1 MALNKMVKKL
11 NLESEEIDVS
21 EVEDQTI
28 EDVVEADV
36 NASELQEATKE
47 LEEIQEDF
55 EEGEAT
61 ATELQ
66 EAIDHTKEVIAEAE
80 KAAEEGKEAE
90 VPVEEIVA
98 AQESLKYFYTKT
110 GFNSSNMVTV
120 SREDIATG
128 SLEAYKNLSANL
140 EQLQVN
146 LEMVQVQML
155 ANILRVVKNITAKIG
170 TNLAVNTQK
179 VAALMAKLNEV
190 KSLNPEKVK
199 EATVEYSYLVPGQ
212 LAAENNAAAIFG
224 IINNMTLLSKNIKA
238 GRNNVTNGLKEPN
251 VPGSLKSAMSEYA
264 KQYGDKKFT
273 AVPVGAFANKIITVV
288 DTDKQGFIEFLKNQ
302 ANMIIANAKAIKID
316 KYNADEDLKLDVKK
330 AKEYLSMIT
339 KVDNAAKV
347 AMSTMTPIWDSV
359 FPLTS
364 IKAAFS
370 TSDDTTIGGRI
381 NNLGR
386 GMYIASETAQN
397 VYKADSEFSK
407 FAFKYAQVVLEAAE
421 KAE

>member
-1 MALNKMVKKL
+1 MNLNKLVNKL
-11 NLESEEIDVS
+11 NLESEILDTTNTEPQSIA
-21 EVEDQTI
+21 
-28 EDVVEADV
+28 DVVEADIS
-36 NASELQEATKE
+36 ALELREATKE
-47 LEEIQEDF
+47 LKEIQNDF
-55 EEGEAT
+55 EDSEAT
-61 ATELQ
+61 AAELQ
-66 EAIDHTKEVIAEAE
+66 EAIDHTKEVIAKVEE
-80 KAAEEGKEAE
+80 EIKEGKEAE
-90 VPVEEIVA
+90 VPVEEVVA
-98 AQESLKYFYTKT
+98 AQESLKYFYTKI
-110 GFNSSNMVTV
+110 GFDSSNMVTV

-146 LEMVQVQML
+146 LEIVNIQMV
-155 ANILRVVKNITAKIG
+155 ANVLRVVKNITAKIG
-170 TNLAVNTQK
+170 TNIAVNTQK

-199 EATVEYSYLVPGQ
+199 EAAVEYSYLVPGQ

-251 VPGSLKSAMSEYA
+251 VPGSLKSAMGEYA
-264 KQYGDKKFT
+264 KQYGDKNFT
-273 AVPVGAFANKIITVV
+273 AVPVGAFDNNIITVV

-316 KYNADEDLKLDVKK
+316 RYSASEDLKLDVKK

-397 VYKADSEFSK
+397 VYKADSGFSH

-421 KAE
+421 KSK